1 MVNWSLENRSILRH
15 SAWLFGGMS
24 EGVALVAPPFYG
36 QSLFCLIEQEKHYTD
51 CVFRYLELKA
61 DGTACRDRQC
71 VSNGLNIKYLINSFI
86 NKIYSL

>member
-1 MVNWSLENRSILRH
+1 MLNIGLGHRKPFYCL
-15 SAWLFGGMS
+15 ALLFGGMS